1 MLAIVGG
8 PHGATQA
15 ELLLVLLLLLW
26 KGRDGR
32 GGKNFALL

>member
-15 ELLLVLLLLLW
+15 ELLLVLLLLW